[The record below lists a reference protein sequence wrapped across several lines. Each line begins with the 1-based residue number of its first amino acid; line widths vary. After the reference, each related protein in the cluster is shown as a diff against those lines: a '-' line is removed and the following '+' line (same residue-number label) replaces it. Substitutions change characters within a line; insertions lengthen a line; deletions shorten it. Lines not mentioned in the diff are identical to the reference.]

1 MVRNVVENHIVTLPA
16 FGEIFFGVIND
27 VIRAERSNHIH
38 ISRTTYTG
46 HIRAERFR
54 DLHREGSHTSRRPVN
69 QDFLAGL
76 NFSLIAK
83 SLQCRDARYVDRSR
97 LLKSDVC
104 RLDRD
109 GSVRARTNV
118 LGKGTASPAEHFIT
132 WFELSNILTDCFN
145 RPGVVNAEPRVL
157 WFSQPN
163 SEPHDLGR
171 AFDEMPVV
179 RINGSRANSYQ
190 DLIVIRNRLFNVLKL
205 KIG

>member
-1 MVRNVVENHIVTLPA
+1 MVRNVVENHIVTLPG

-27 VIRAERSNHIH
+27 VIRAERPDHMQ

-76 NFSLIAK
+76 NFSLVAK
-83 SLQCRDARYVDRSR
+83 RLQSRDARDVDRSR
-97 LLKSDVC
+97 LLKCDVC

-118 LGKGTASPAEHFIT
+118 LGKGTSPSAEDIIA
-132 WFELSNILTDCFN
+132 WFELRDVFADGFN
-145 RPGVVNAEPRVL
+145 RAGKI
-157 WFSQPN
+157 N
-163 SEPHDLGR
+163 S
-171 AFDEMPVV
+171 
-179 RINGSRANSYQ
+179 
-190 DLIVIRNRLFNVLKL
+190 
-205 KIG
+205 